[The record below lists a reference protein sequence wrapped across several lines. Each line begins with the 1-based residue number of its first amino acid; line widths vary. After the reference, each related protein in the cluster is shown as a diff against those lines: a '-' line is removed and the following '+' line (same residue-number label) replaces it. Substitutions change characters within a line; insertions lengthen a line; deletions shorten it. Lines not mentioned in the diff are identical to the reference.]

1 MNSFPMS
8 IYDEDPEDKT
18 KDLKGQ
24 TEIES
29 NDGCFSSPD
38 MLQSNGRQAIVIE
51 SDGESGNNQG
61 KKSEAREPIKMEG
74 RIIGH
79 KVRQCNGISVSKSPV
94 RSPSVLSSP
103 ENEDSF
109 YVPFR
114 AKNLKKRMSRF
125 NTCEHCGEKF
135 KNIPSYEKH
144 LKSEHK
150 DSKLLTCPICD
161 KRLASFQKL
170 AAHKARHNQQ
180 TYKCEHCDFATGFY
194 RRFQGHVNYHRKNPI
209 FIPKCF
215 QCGLASFNL
224 EWVETHG
231 KQRHCKKCIVN
242 GVFTL
247 FTCQKKYSDHL
258 WTCKGRGLT
267 GADVN
272 LVHDDVILVKEEK
285 YEDNNI
291 EESQPLRHEASL
303 EAFRSEV
310 KRPEAKRRRIND
322 FKTFGIPSA

>member
-1 MNSFPMS
+1 MSFPKS
-8 IYDEDPEDKT
+8 IYDEDPEDMT
-18 KDLKGQ
+18 EGQ
-24 TEIES
+24 IEVGS
-29 NDGCFSSPD
+29 NDI
-38 MLQSNGRQAIVIE
+38 LQSNACQAIVIGDDDE
-51 SDGESGNNQG
+51 KENHKGTKSD
-61 KKSEAREPIKMEG
+61 AREPITMEG
-74 RIIGH
+74 RVIGH
-79 KVRQCNGISVSKSPV
+79 KVRQCNGIPVSKSPV

-103 ENEDSF
+103 ENEDFF
-109 YVPFR
+109 YIPSATKNKR
-114 AKNLKKRMSRF
+114 ATKKRMSRL

-144 LKSEHK
+144 LKSQHK